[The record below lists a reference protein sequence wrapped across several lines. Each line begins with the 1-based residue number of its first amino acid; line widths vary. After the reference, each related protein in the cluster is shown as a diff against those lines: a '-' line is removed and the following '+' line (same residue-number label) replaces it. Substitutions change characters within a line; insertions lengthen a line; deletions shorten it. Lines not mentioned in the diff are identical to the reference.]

1 MRASAPE
8 PGILGRAHLRAASR
22 LALAVTLPL
31 LIACVLG
38 VPAARAQPAEFTAVG
53 VKAAYLYHFGTYVD
67 WTESKSPEEPIRIG
81 VAGAEPVTAEL
92 RRILPGRTIQD
103 RRVVVRQ
110 LRKGDD
116 PADFDLLYIGPE
128 DSDRAPSLIKAVQQ
142 RPTLVVTDWEKGLE
156 HGGIINFVLLDSRVR
171 FEISLP
177 AAERAGLKLSSR
189 LLSAAVRVKRS
200 YWHGPSNYV
209 WSSGRRYP
217 S

>member
-1 MRASAPE
+1 MRANW
-8 PGILGRAHLRAASR
+8 RAAAR

-31 LIACVLG
+31 LVACALG
-38 VPAARAQPAEFTAVG
+38 LPAAGAQQAEFTAAG

-67 WTESKSPEEPIRIG
+67 WTESKPPREPIRIG
-81 VAGAEPVTAEL
+81 VVGAQAVVVEL

-103 RRVVVRQ
+103 RPVVVRQ
-110 LRKGDD
+110 LRKGGD

-128 DSDRAPSLIKAVQQ
+128 DSDRAPPLIAALQQ
-142 RPTLVVTDWEKGLE
+142 RPTLVVTDSEKGLE
-156 HGGIINFVLLDSRVR
+156 HGAIINFVLLDSRVR

-200 YWHGPSNYV
+200 YWHAPTNYV
-209 WSSGRRYP
+209 WASGRRYP